1 MLIELWERLRGYDK
15 WVEAEAAVVSGDKL
29 RRQFGLP
36 GRRRESQF
44 SSDLLMWKDRLG
56 EARYGVF
63 INQDTSP
70 LFQLLEGEKISIRYD
85 PSNPNRFYNRA
96 HFQSWI
102 VLITKMVVAIVLGG
116 GFIIWRIWLIFETRG
131 R

>member
-1 MLIELWERLRGYDK
+1 
-15 WVEAEAAVVSGDKL
+15 
-29 RRQFGLP
+29 
-36 GRRRESQF
+36 
-44 SSDLLMWKDRLG
+44 MWKDRLG

-102 VLITKMVVAIVLGG
+102 VLITKMAVAIVLGG
-116 GFIIWRIWLIFETRG
+116 GFIIWRIWLIFETCG